1 MRHETRL
8 ESANGRN
15 SGRTQWPWLRAVAR
29 AAARCY
35 AMSFRLLTDVTGV
48 PYLAFIARMVAG
60 AVYYVVAELRLR
72 TPTAR
77 ERDAPQKGAS
87 FRPSGYVSGERSFVW
102 V

>member
-1 MRHETRL
+1 MRHEKRL

-29 AAARCY
+29 AAARSH
-35 AMSFRLLTDVTGV
+35 AMSFRLLADVTAV
-48 PYLAFIARMVAG
+48 PYLAFIAHMVAG
-60 AVYYVVAELRLR
+60 AVYCVVAELHLR
-72 TPTAR
+72 TPTAP

-87 FRPSGYVSGERSFVW
+87 FQPSGYVSAERSFVW